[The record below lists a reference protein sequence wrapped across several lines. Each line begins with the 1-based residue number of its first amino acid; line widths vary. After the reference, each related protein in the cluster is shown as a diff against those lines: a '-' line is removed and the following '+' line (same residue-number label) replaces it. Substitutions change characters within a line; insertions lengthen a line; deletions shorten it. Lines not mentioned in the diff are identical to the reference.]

1 MRKRVLLGF
10 PTSCF
15 LTIPLAGCSGT
26 SSDETKL
33 RSEVRAALSLAAE
46 SKLFIDYLS
55 PEHATESFTTAYVRY
70 LQQQTDDLIA
80 GLNRLKVPP
89 SSQENLAECIKQTEA
104 LRSVL
109 SSPVLSS
116 EDHALL
122 ISIRGRV
129 AEIELNLKTLAKP
142 Q

>member
-1 MRKRVLLGF
+1 MRKHVPLGF
-10 PTSCF
+10 LASCF

-26 SSDETKL
+26 SSNEGKF
-33 RSEVRAALSLAAE
+33 RSEVRTALSLAAE
-46 SKLFIDYLS
+46 SKLFLDYLS
-55 PEHATESFTTAYVRY
+55 PEHVTESFTTAYVRY
-70 LQQQTDDLIA
+70 LQQQTDDLMA
-80 GLNRLKVPP
+80 RLNRMKGPT

-109 SSPVLSS
+109 SSPVLIS
-116 EDHALL
+116 EDHARL

-129 AEIELNLKTLAKP
+129 AEIEANLKTLANL